1 MRAGLFGGTFNPIHN
16 GHLMVVRRVL
26 ERHTLDRLFVIPCS
40 IPPHKHP
47 GYLAPAA
54 DRVEMIR
61 LALPVDPRLSLS
73 EIELQREGPS
83 YTIDTVKTFKDRI
96 VPGAELFLIMGQD
109 SFFDIHTWKS
119 CRQLLGS
126 VHPVVVTRTMD
137 DEAQKASQSIR
148 MTAYIHNY
156 LSPEYQLVDG
166 KDQWQTPGGRAI
178 HLLAT
183 EPVEAS
189 STVVRQWVREAKPIS
204 SLVPPAVG
212 AYIETKGLYR

>member
-16 GHLMVVRRVL
+16 GHLMVVQRVL
-26 ERHTLDRLFVIPCS
+26 DRHMLDRLFVIPCS

-61 LALPVDPRLSLS
+61 LALPVDPRLCLS
-73 EIELQREGPS
+73 EVELQRKGPS
-83 YTIDTVKTFKDRI
+83 YTIDTVNAFKSRI
-96 VPGAELFLIMGQD
+96 APGAELFLIMGQD
-109 SFFDIHTWKS
+109 SFLDIHTWKS
-119 CRQLLGS
+119 CRQLLAS
-126 VHPVVVTRTMD
+126 VHPVVVTRLMD
-137 DEAQKASQSIR
+137 DAAQNAGQRRR
-148 MTAYIHNY
+148 MTAYIDEY
-156 LSPEYQLVDG
+156 LSPEYRLVDG
-166 KDQWQTPGGRAI
+166 KDRWRTPDGRTI

-189 STVVRQWVREAKPIS
+189 STTVRRRIREAKTIS

-212 AYIETKGLYR
+212 AYIEQKELYR